1 MNYVF
6 KLQVAVCRTGYVQ
19 QVAMIWIGYVACG
32 LNFKGKKE
40 KLSKLITYMKY
51 VLNAR
56 ARDI

>member
-6 KLQVAVCRTGYVQ
+6 KLQVAVCRTDYVQ
-19 QVAMIWIGYVACG
+19 QVAVIWIGYVACG

-40 KLSKLITYMKY
+40 KLSKLMKY